1 MDLQTMKGRI
11 PEKLITLAL
20 VILAVTTAWS
30 LLDSSPFFACRP
42 ISQLENEP
50 LAHGFAPADAK
61 CYYVARGGIHF
72 ESDPIS
78 NGVVATVSLTLF
90 LAVIVLYAA
99 YRRQRNAPG
108 DAPDGR

>member
-1 MDLQTMKGRI
+1 MKGRM

-20 VILAVTTAWS
+20 VVLAVTTVWS

-42 ISQLENEP
+42 ISQLENEA
-50 LAHGFAPADAK
+50 LAHDLAPSDAK
-61 CYYVARGGIHF
+61 CYYVARGSIHF

-78 NGVVATVSLTLF
+78 NGVVATVCLTLF

-99 YRRQRNAPG
+99 YRLRRNAPG
-108 DAPDGR
+108 DAPNGQ